1 MKKNIVTAGLFSLAA
16 LAGFSATAQ
25 AGDNPWG
32 PFTGGATLTSDY
44 RFRGISQTDRDAAV
58 QGWLQYDHAS
68 GFFANV
74 WASNTDFNDTT
85 SYDSSV
91 EVDLTAGYNFKFGPD
106 TTGSAKA
113 LYYWY
118 ADANAPTGAPDYDY
132 WELMGTVGHNFGKF
146 SVSGEIAYSPDFFAS
161 TGDAWALTGG
171 ATYPVMDTFLFFT
184 GGLTA
189 SAHVGHQWRDI
200 SSGEDYLYYDLGA
213 TATWEQFSVDLRWVD
228 TDLHR
233 TECPDGGSLATDN
246 CEGGIVLSVSAAL
259 PG

>member
-16 LAGFSATAQ
+16 LAGFSSVAQ

-58 QGWLQYDHAS
+58 QGWVQYDHAS
-68 GFFANV
+68 GFFGNI
-74 WASNTDFNDTT
+74 WASNIDFNDTT

-91 EVDLTAGYNFKFGPD
+91 EVDLTAGYNFKLGPD
-106 TTGSAKA
+106 TTGSAKV

-118 ADANAPTGAPDYDY
+118 ADANTPANAPDYDY

-146 SVSGEIAYSPDFFAS
+146 SVSGELAYSPDFFAG

-189 SAHVGHQWRDI
+189 SAHVGHQWLDL
-200 SSGEDYLYYDLGA
+200 GTDYVYYDIGA
-213 TATWEQFSVDLRWVD
+213 TAAWEQFSVDLRWID
-228 TDLHR
+228 TDLHKS
-233 TECPDGGSLATDN
+233 ECFGTDN